1 MDIRLVMARPFE
13 AAWARKFCDGI
24 SARYAYPI
32 AEAPVVE
39 KVAIHAKKIYID
51 GLYQCF
57 LSVSMSNRSHL
68 PKAPQE
74 RAWRN

>member
-1 MDIRLVMARPFE
+1 MDIKLVMARPFE
-13 AAWARKFCDGI
+13 AAWARKCCDGI

-57 LSVSMSNRSHL
+57 LSVKSIAHTKSAAREGL
-68 PKAPQE
+68 A
-74 RAWRN
+74 